1 MNFIR
6 NVFALI
12 GLVAVLA
19 GGVIYVKVAPI
30 RERFAEFDP
39 KAMET
44 YMEMMGNI
52 LKTGNAPEG
61 TVWRAKVQEGVSFED
76 VDETIKFVANQ
87 HNIKNVGELPLW
99 KQVEA
104 MTGEKQRIVKIY
116 MLCNPLVAYKMMDHS
131 DAYSAYL
138 PCRVSVVEDKKGEFS
153 IYSLNMDPM
162 IYGGLPLPPELKAE
176 AIKVKEIILD
186 IMKKAASGDL

>member
-1 MNFIR
+1 MNIIR
-6 NVFALI
+6 NVFALV

-19 GGVIYVKVAPI
+19 GGVVYVKVAPV
-30 RERFAEFDP
+30 RERIAEFDP

-52 LKTGNAPEG
+52 LKTGNAPEA
-61 TVWRAKVQEGVSFED
+61 TVWRVEVQDGVSFED

-87 HNIKNVGELPLW
+87 HNIKNAGDLPLW

-104 MTGEKQRIVKIY
+104 MTGEKQRIAKIY
-116 MLCNPLVAYKMMDHS
+116 MLCNPLVAYKMMDHN

-138 PCRVSVVEDKKGEFS
+138 PCRVSVVEDKKGKFS
-153 IYSLNMDPM
+153 IY
-162 IYGGLPLPPELKAE
+162 
-176 AIKVKEIILD
+176 
-186 IMKKAASGDL
+186 